1 MGQIQAQKTNKA
13 GTSVFIQ
20 IAIVL
25 LGIIGGYM
33 YYSNII
39 RPAKVTLSVPEIPK
53 EDTLNKFKDTKS
65 FDFSVLNDP
74 IFKSLKILGD
84 VPVKPGTTGR
94 TDLFAPF

>member
-1 MGQIQAQKTNKA
+1 MGQIPTQKTSKA
-13 GTSVFIQ
+13 GTSLFVQ

-25 LGIIGGYM
+25 LGVVGGYM
-33 YYSNII
+33 YYSSII
-39 RPAKVTLSVPEIPK
+39 KPAKITLSVPEIPK
-53 EDTLNKFKDTKS
+53 EDSLNKFKDTKS

-74 IFKSLKILGD
+74 VFKSLKILGD